1 MKVHLSTS
9 ENGNNWKPL
18 GDRNGDHDTIENAL
32 KSLKTATKTSD
43 VKTDRRYLI
52 EISGE
57 AAPDT
62 ETGTEADERR
72 QLAKVMEA
80 QTALQAAINQLP
92 EAIRA
97 KVRDRYLDEVIQ
109 EQIDV
114 VTDEYNRLNRGPD
127 SVYTMLYRP
136 CTQLGTLPPKVS
148 TEWTRV
154 PAELAHAFPDKPVS
168 KRLFGEFTTSRPLT
182 DEELKAFEIRHI
194 A

>member
-9 ENGNNWKPL
+9 ENGNDWKPL
-18 GDRNGDHDTIENAL
+18 GDRSGDHKTIQDAL
-32 KSLKTATKTSD
+32 ESLEAATTTCD
-43 VKTDRRYLI
+43 VKTGSRYLI
-52 EISGE
+52 EISDE
-57 AAPDT
+57 AAPDADT
-62 ETGTEADERR
+62 ETRADERR
-72 QLAKVMEA
+72 QLARVMEA

-92 EAIRA
+92 EVIRA

-109 EQIDV
+109 EQIEV

-136 CTQLGTLPPKVS
+136 CTQLGTLPPKVI

-154 PAELAHAFPDKPVS
+154 PAELTHAFPDKPVS
-168 KRLFGEFTTSRPLT
+168 KRLFGEFTTNRPLT

>member
-9 ENGNNWKPL
+9 ENGNDWKPL
-18 GDRNGDHDTIENAL
+18 GDRSGDHKTIQDAL
-32 KSLKTATKTSD
+32 ESLEAATTTCD
-43 VKTDRRYLI
+43 VKTGRRYLI

-57 AAPDT
+57 AAPDADT
-62 ETGTEADERR
+62 ETRADERR
-72 QLAKVMEA
+72 QLTRVMQA

-109 EQIDV
+109 EQIEV
-114 VTDEYNRLNRGPD
+114 VTDEYNRLNRSPD

-136 CTQLGTLPPKVS
+136 CTQLGTLPPKVV
-148 TEWTRV
+148 TEWTRA

-168 KRLFGEFTTSRPLT
+168 KRLFGEFTTNRPLT
-182 DEELKAFEIRHI
+182 DEELKAFEIRQI

>member
-9 ENGNNWKPL
+9 ENGDDWKPL
-18 GDRNGDHDTIENAL
+18 GDRSGDHDTIENAL
-32 KSLKTATKTSD
+32 KSLKTATRTSD
-43 VKTDRRYLI
+43 VKTGRRYLI

-62 ETGTEADERR
+62 ETGTGTDERR
-72 QLAKVMEA
+72 QLARVMEA

-136 CTQLGTLPPKVS
+136 CTQLGTLPPKVV
-148 TEWTRV
+148 TEWTRA

-182 DEELKAFEIRHI
+182 DEELKAFEIRQI

>member
-9 ENGNNWKPL
+9 ENGDDWKPL
-18 GDRNGDHDTIENAL
+18 GDRSGDHDTIENAL
-32 KSLKTATKTSD
+32 KSLKTATRTSD
-43 VKTDRRYLI
+43 VKTGRRYLI

-62 ETGTEADERR
+62 ETGTGTDERQ
-72 QLAKVMEA
+72 QLARVMEA

-109 EQIDV
+109 EQIEV

-136 CTQLGTLPPKVS
+136 CTQLGTLPPKVV
-148 TEWTRV
+148 TEWTRA

-182 DEELKAFEIRHI
+182 DEELKAFEIRQI